1 MKATTVT
8 LDNVYHLLYNAYMD
22 KEPHQTMR
30 VWTKTHKLLRK
41 IAAETDEQLVEVL
54 HRLAQ
59 AEWQRIQEQQQCQ
72 DHTNR

>member
-1 MKATTVT
+1 M
-8 LDNVYHLLYNAYMD
+8 N

-59 AEWQRIQEQQQCQ
+59 AEWQRIQEQQQRQ
-72 DHTNR
+72 DHTDR